1 MAAAANRQRRG
12 PLGLGDL
19 DVKDVERRQPR
30 AGRLDV
36 LLFDPESGTR
46 FEVEIQLGATDE
58 SHIIRTLE
66 YWDNER
72 RRFPQ
77 YEHIAVIVAEEIT
90 GRFLNV
96 INLFNQAIPLI
107 AVQMSALEVEG
118 VLTVHATK
126 VLDLALPAP
135 EEEDEPGQETDR
147 GYWLQKSAPPIL
159 KMADQLLE
167 RINDQGPGL
176 SLKYNKY
183 YIGLQRDGVADNF
196 ITFRPRKKFMA
207 LEARIDRTE
216 ELDTRLEEAGIPTLV
231 YDRRWKK
238 YRLQLGPADIKTHRE
253 LIVDIIRM
261 ARGLPT
267 EPLTDGAAKMPLSE
281 TPPCKARHRSLKAA
295 PMASR
300 QWGVGCATAK

>member
-1 MAAAANRQRRG
+1 VDYRKSTRISLKSHAEFNEKWLQQQIASDVTL
-12 PLGLGDL
+12 LGLGDL

-30 AGRLDV
+30 SGRLDV
-36 LLFDPESGTR
+36 LLFDPETGTR
-46 FEVEIQLGATDE
+46 YEVEIQLGATDE

-107 AVQMSALEVEG
+107 AVQMSALQVEG
-118 VLTVHATK
+118 VLTLHATK

-147 GYWLQKSAPPIL
+147 AYWVQKSAPTTL

-167 RINDQGPGL
+167 KINDLGPGL

-196 ITFRPRKKFMA
+196 ITFRPRKKHLI
-207 LEARIDRTE
+207 LEARIERSE
-216 ELDTRLEEAGIPTLV
+216 ELDARLEEAGITTIT
-231 YDRRWKK
+231 YDKRWKN
-238 YRLQLGPADIKTHRE
+238 YRFQLMPGDLKTHSE
-253 LIVDIIRM
+253 LLLDVIRM

-267 EPLTDGAAKMPLSE
+267 T
-281 TPPCKARHRSLKAA
+281 SLNEAHGLA
-295 PMASR
+295 GDP
-300 QWGVGCATAK
+300 VEN